1 VKFRLLNVFAESRF
15 GGNPLAV
22 VEDAGALG
30 AGEMQSIARQFNL
43 SETAFLLPSDRAAAR
58 VRIFT
63 PSYEMAFAGHPT
75 LGAAEVV
82 RMLGQAS
89 DRFDLE
95 LNAGLVSVAHEAG
108 IWWLRSIAATSRTI
122 TAAPEQ
128 LAAMLELPICAL
140 SEPRLWLNTGNE
152 QPMIP
157 LTSVEHVRA
166 CRPVPERVAQHCR
179 NAKGQPKLFVFART
193 EFGFVAR
200 YFAMTNSGV
209 LYEDPGT
216 GSAAANLGAW
226 WRIVHGDAPLH
237 AEIHQGDVIDRPC
250 RLYLRV
256 HDRST
261 TVGGRVRMVGRGE
274 LLL

>member
-1 VKFRLLNVFAESRF
+1 
-15 GGNPLAV
+15 
-22 VEDAGALG
+22 
-30 AGEMQSIARQFNL
+30 MQRIAAQFDL
-43 SETAFLLPSDRAAAR
+43 PETAFLSPSDRAAAR

-75 LGAAEVV
+75 LGSAEVV
-82 RMLGQAS
+82 RMLGQAG

-95 LNAGLVSVAHEAG
+95 LNAGLVPVACEAG
-108 IWWLRSIAATSRTI
+108 IWWLRSHPATSRTV
-122 TAAPEQ
+122 TATREQ
-128 LAAMLELPICAL
+128 LAETLELSTSAL
-140 SEPRLWLNTGNE
+140 SEPRLWLNAGNE

-157 LTSVEHVRA
+157 LTSVEHVLA

-179 NAKGQPKLFVFART
+179 NALGQPKLYVFART
-193 EFGFVAR
+193 DFGFVAR
-200 YFAMTNSGV
+200 YFAMTNGGV

-216 GSAAANLGAW
+216 SSAAANLGAW
-226 WRIVHGDAPLH
+226 CRIVHGDAPLR
-237 AEIHQGDVIDRPC
+237 AEIHQGDVIERPC